1 MAASLDATKMEQER
15 GIMSTDLLKMESF
28 YELANKFRERNL
40 LRRRG
45 KLVQNRLSMKAFH
58 DIARK
63 SRECRELRK
72 PL

>member
-45 KLVQNRLSMKAFH
+45 KLVQNRLSMKAVHGMATNF
-58 DIARK
+58 
-63 SRECRELRK
+63 RECRE
-72 PL
+72 